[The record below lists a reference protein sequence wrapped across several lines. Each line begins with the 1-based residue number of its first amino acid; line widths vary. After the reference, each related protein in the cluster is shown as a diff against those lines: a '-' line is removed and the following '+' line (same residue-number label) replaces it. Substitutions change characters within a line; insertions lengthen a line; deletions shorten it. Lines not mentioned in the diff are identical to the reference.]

1 MTALRFAL
9 RDPPPGAAAL
19 RAEVRAFL
27 AEHAPRWTP
36 EVRARSWMGFDR
48 DFTRAVGARGWIG
61 MCWPKAYGGAERSFL
76 DRNIVLEEML
86 AAGAPVGAH
95 WIGDRQSGPLILRL
109 GTEAQRAKFLPGIA
123 RGDLAFCIGLSEPDS
138 GSDLASLRTRADRV
152 DGGWLLNGRKIWTTF
167 GHLCDWMIA
176 LVRTSPAPEGGSRH
190 QGLSQVLV
198 DLRAPGVTIRPIRD
212 LVGEEG
218 FNEITFDDVRL
229 PEDALVGAE
238 GAGWAQATSELAF
251 ERSGPDR
258 YMSSHPLL
266 EAGLDALRDDA
277 AAAPGAGARG
287 RAAMDPARH
296 VHRRRRHAPGWRGP
310 GAPGRAGEGPR
321 QRLRT
326 GAARRDA
333 RAARHA
339 GHAGRDAPHARLP
352 HADHADLLAA
362 RRHAGDH
369 ARHHRPRAGAA
380 LMIGEE
386 LADQLAR
393 ALADAADVTT
403 LRALEAGAF
412 PQGAWDALD
421 ALGLGAALVPEAHG
435 GAGLGFADV
444 VPLLEALGRTGAPV
458 PLAEGIGAAA
468 LLAAAGID
476 APPGVLT
483 FAAAG
488 APVPWGR
495 HAGACRDR
503 RWRARRAARRGIAP
517 AGATAPTS
525 PASRATRRS
534 RPHRSPRARCPMPG
548 ATTPRAR

>member
-36 EVRARSWMGFDR
+36 EIRARSWMGFDR

-76 DRNIVLEEML
+76 ERNIVLEEML

-109 GTEAQRAKFLPGIA
+109 GTPAQRDTFLPGIA

-152 DGGWLLNGRKIWTTF
+152 DGGWVLNGRKIWTTF

-212 LVGEEG
+212 LVGEEA

-277 AAAPGAGARG
+277 SSGPALG
-287 RAAMDPARH
+287 RE
-296 VHRRRRHAPGWRGP
+296 V
-310 GAPGRAGEGPR
+310 
-321 QRLRT
+321 
-326 GAARRDA
+326 
-333 RAARHA
+333 
-339 GHAGRDAPHARLP
+339 ARLW
-352 HADHADLLAA
+352 
-362 RRHAGDH
+362 
-369 ARHHRPRAGAA
+369 
-380 LMIGEE
+380 
-386 LADQLAR
+386 
-393 ALADAADVTT
+393 T
-403 LRALEAGAF
+403 LRAMSTAIAGMLQDGED
-412 PQGAWDALD
+412 PVRQ
-421 ALGLGAALVPEAHG
+421 AALVKDLGNDFEQALPGAMRALHDTADMPEEMRRMHDYLAQITPTFSLRG
-435 GAGLGFADV
+435 GTR
-444 VPLLEALGRTGAPV
+444 E
-458 PLAEGIGAAA
+458 IM
-468 LLAAAGID
+468 
-476 APPGVLT
+476 
-483 FAAAG
+483 
-488 APVPWGR
+488 
-495 HAGACRDR
+495 
-503 RWRARRAARRGIAP
+503 RGII
-517 AGATAPTS
+517 
-525 PASRATRRS
+525 
-534 RPHRSPRARCPMPG
+534 ARELG
-548 ATTPRAR
+548 LR